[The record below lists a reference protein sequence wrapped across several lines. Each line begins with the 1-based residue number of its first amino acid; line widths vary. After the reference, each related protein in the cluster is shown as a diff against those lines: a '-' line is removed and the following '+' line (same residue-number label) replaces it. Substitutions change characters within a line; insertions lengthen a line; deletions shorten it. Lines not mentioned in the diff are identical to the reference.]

1 MSGPAPSRLRIG
13 LSAPAAAPASQGASL
28 KRELVEHADAA
39 RLLSSD
45 LHVAWAVTCRLNSY
59 KVVTLPP
66 KVVSCYH
73 LSGRSPPTRGRAMSH
88 WGKCTGF
95 DYSNE
100 RVGFLNQHIA
110 SQRRIAAQGAARP
123 LGFTGTRSV
132 QLGTSI
138 GAPLGT
144 PRALRPLGP
153 LPQPLQ
159 RDDLYTRGPLQTALL
174 SRSARS
180 LGQLAPSINEPPYR
194 GQQSCSHLAYC
205 RPTSA
210 FRPAPLGP
218 SIAETA
224 RLWTTP
230 RSFASRSSM
239 SGTSVVRSTRLDSAR
254 KQAPRT
260 AAACRCARQR
270 FGSRLCT
277 SIRTPCLRTGCMWAR
292 VCMSGQRTTGRPV
305 KGCTGGSRG
314 RTPIRDLA

>member
-1 MSGPAPSRLRIG
+1 M
-13 LSAPAAAPASQGASL
+13 
-28 KRELVEHADAA
+28 
-39 RLLSSD
+39 LLSSD
-45 LHVAWAVTCRLNSY
+45 TWPGLLRVGSTRTKLLLFRRKLFRAPISVADHHRREDET
-59 KVVTLPP
+59 
-66 KVVSCYH
+66 
-73 LSGRSPPTRGRAMSH
+73 MSH

-210 FRPAPLGP
+210 FRRTFGAIDRTNGKSRDDTTQFREQVYNVWNISGEKYPAG
-218 SIAETA
+218 
-224 RLWTTP
+224 
-230 RSFASRSSM
+230 F
-239 SGTSVVRSTRLDSAR
+239 
-254 KQAPRT
+254 
-260 AAACRCARQR
+260 
-270 FGSRLCT
+270 
-277 SIRTPCLRTGCMWAR
+277 
-292 VCMSGQRTTGRPV
+292 RP
-305 KGCTGGSRG
+305 
-314 RTPIRDLA
+314 

>member
-1 MSGPAPSRLRIG
+1 
-13 LSAPAAAPASQGASL
+13 
-28 KRELVEHADAA
+28 
-39 RLLSSD
+39 
-45 LHVAWAVTCRLNSY
+45 
-59 KVVTLPP
+59 
-66 KVVSCYH
+66 
-73 LSGRSPPTRGRAMSH
+73 MSH
-88 WGKCTGF
+88 WGMCTGF
-95 DYSNE
+95 DYSTE

-138 GAPLGT
+138 RAPLGT

-210 FRPAPLGP
+210 FRRTFGAIDRTNGKSRDDTTQFREQVYNVWNISGEKYPAG
-218 SIAETA
+218 
-224 RLWTTP
+224 
-230 RSFASRSSM
+230 F
-239 SGTSVVRSTRLDSAR
+239 
-254 KQAPRT
+254 
-260 AAACRCARQR
+260 
-270 FGSRLCT
+270 
-277 SIRTPCLRTGCMWAR
+277 
-292 VCMSGQRTTGRPV
+292 RP
-305 KGCTGGSRG
+305 
-314 RTPIRDLA
+314 